1 MSKADDHY
9 TRVAEQLIEK
19 LKMGTA
25 SWQKP
30 WNAGRYGAR
39 PMNPMTGKLYRG
51 GNAIQLMV
59 QDRGDPRW
67 MTYHQAQS
75 IGAQVRK
82 GEKGT
87 PIIYWKFEEE
97 RAVRGKDGK
106 PVRDADGNTVKEKV
120 QLERP
125 RSFISYL
132 FNAEQ
137 IEGMEPLTPGKPQ
150 GWADVVRAEKL
161 LRASGANIVN
171 RSQASAYYRADEDT
185 IYLPQKSQ
193 FPNEVAYYSTV
204 LHELGHWTGHES
216 RLNRKCSYA
225 PFGSVTYAEEELRAE
240 IGSMMLSAE
249 LGIGV
254 SIDSHAAYV
263 QSWIKALQDDPREIF
278 RAAAEAEKICDF
290 IMDFELTQEQRLE
303 KQAGR
308 KSFADV
314 TPFMDDKAQDAVSR
328 KEGTALREVSSPEEV
343 QERIYLNVPYREKDA
358 ASDLGAK
365 WDRREKSWYVPEGK
379 DVKPFEKWLRKD
391 ESMQERRAQE
401 PMTAERIYLAV
412 AYQEHWAAKKAG
424 AEWDK
429 DARSWYVGS
438 KGDME
443 KLKRWLPE
451 NVKSQQRPPMS
462 PREEFGEM
470 LRNLGCVVEGEHPV
484 MDGKPHR
491 IRVEGDR
498 EGAQSGFYVSH
509 MDGRPAG
516 YAKNNRTGEE
526 IRWKSQGAFL
536 STQDRAAFKVACE
549 RKQAERAE
557 AQLLEQERA
566 AQRVARQLEGM
577 RENVATPYLEK
588 KGLGARNGVFLGE
601 DGKTTCIP
609 AFDANGKLWTMQYI
623 QDDGTKRFAKNGRK
637 EGCFTIAGGG
647 MDALRNAP
655 AIVIAE
661 GYATAGSISDG
672 IAAPVVAAFDSG
684 NLMAVAKALHDKYP
698 DKAVIVAGDDDQHLL
713 DNPKVRRN
721 VGREKAEMAAEAV
734 GGKAVFPI
742 FAPGEREKD
751 RAGFTDFNDLAAK
764 SKFGMAAV
772 ERQLKPAI
780 EKAITEKVKE
790 LERNKQQGRSRS
802 EGMER

>member
-1 MSKADDHY
+1 MAKSEDHY

-19 LKMGTA
+19 LKEGTA
-25 SWQKP
+25 PWQLP
-30 WNAGRYGAR
+30 WDAGGYGSR
-39 PMNPMTGKLYRG
+39 PMNPTTGKAYRG
-51 GNAIQLMV
+51 GNMLYLMM
-59 QDRGDPRW
+59 QDHGDPRW
-67 MTYHQAQS
+67 MTYRQAQS
-75 IGAQVRK
+75 VGAQVRK

-97 RAVRGKDGK
+97 RTVHGGDGK
-106 PVRDADGNTVKEKV
+106 PVRDADGNAVKEKV
-120 QLERP
+120 RLERP
-125 RSFISYL
+125 RSFVSYV

-137 IEGMEPLTPGKPQ
+137 IEGLEPLLTPGKPQ
-150 GWADVVRAEKL
+150 GWADVARAEKL
-161 LRASGANIVN
+161 LEASGAKIVN
-171 RSQASAYYRADEDT
+171 RKQASAFYRPGEDA
-185 IYLPQKSQ
+185 IYLPLKEQ
-193 FPNEVAYYSTV
+193 FSDEVGYYSTA
-204 LHELGHWTGHES
+204 LHELGHWTGHGT
-216 RLNRKCSYA
+216 RLNRESG
-225 PFGSVTYAEEELRAE
+225 PFGSISYAKEELRAE

-254 SIDSHAAYV
+254 SVDSHAAYV

-278 RAAAEAEKICDF
+278 RAAADAEKICDF

-303 KQAGR
+303 RQTER
-308 KSFADV
+308 ESFADA
-314 TPFMDDKAQDAVSR
+314 TPFMGDKAQDAVSR
-328 KEGTALREVSSPEEV
+328 KEGTASREVSSPEKV
-343 QERIYLNVPYREKDA
+343 QERIYLNVPYKEKDA

-379 DVKPFEKWLRKD
+379 DVNPFEKWLKRD
-391 ESMQERRAQE
+391 ESMQERKAQG
-401 PMTAERIYLAV
+401 PERIYLAV
-412 AYQEHWAAKKAG
+412 AYQDHWAAKKAG

-429 DARSWYVGS
+429 DARSWYVGL

-443 KLKRWLPE
+443 KLKKWLPE
-451 NVKSQQRPPMS
+451 NVKSQQMPGMT
-462 PREEFGEM
+462 PREEFGET

-484 MDGKPHR
+484 MDGKSHR

-498 EGAQSGFYVSH
+498 EEAQSGFYVGH

-516 YAKNNRTGEE
+516 YIKNNRTGEE
-526 IRWKSQGAFL
+526 LRWKSQGAFL
-536 STQDRAAFKVACE
+536 STQDRAAFKAACE
-549 RKQAERAE
+549 RKQAERAA
-557 AQLLEQERA
+557 AQLREQENT
-566 AQRVARQLEGM
+566 AQRVAGQLHGM
-577 RENVATPYLEK
+577 RENVSTPYLEK
-588 KGLGARNGVFLGE
+588 KGLGARKGVFLAE

-609 AFDANGKLWTMQYI
+609 AFDADGKLWTMQYI
-623 QDDGTKRFAKNGRK
+623 QEDGTKRFAKNGRK
-637 EGCFTIAGGG
+637 EGCFTVVGGG

-713 DNPKVRRN
+713 DNPKVSRN

-751 RAGFTDFNDLAAK
+751 RAGFTDFNDLATK

-790 LERNKQQGRSRS
+790 LERNKQQERSRS

>member
-1 MSKADDHY
+1 MAKSEDHY

-19 LKMGTA
+19 LKEGTA
-25 SWQKP
+25 PWQRP
-30 WNAGRYGAR
+30 WDAGGYGSR
-39 PMNPMTGKLYRG
+39 PMNPTTGKPYRG
-51 GNAIQLMV
+51 GNMLYLMM
-59 QDRGDPRW
+59 QGHGDPRW
-67 MTYHQAQS
+67 MTYRQAQS
-75 IGAQVRK
+75 VGAQVRK

-97 RAVRGKDGK
+97 RTVRGEDGK
-106 PVRDADGNTVKEKV
+106 PARDADGNAVKEKV

-125 RSFISYL
+125 RSFISYV

-137 IEGMEPLTPGKPQ
+137 IEGLEPLLTPEKPQ
-150 GWADVVRAEKL
+150 GWADVARAEKL
-161 LRASGANIVN
+161 LEASGAKIVN
-171 RSQASAYYRADEDT
+171 RKQAGAFYRPGEDA
-185 IYLPQKSQ
+185 IYLPLKAQ
-193 FPNEVAYYSTV
+193 FSDEAGYYSTA
-204 LHELGHWTGHES
+204 LHELGHWTGHET
-216 RLNRKCSYA
+216 RLNREFG
-225 PFGSVTYAEEELRAE
+225 PFGSMTYAREELRAE

-249 LGIGV
+249 LGIGQSV
-254 SIDSHAAYV
+254 DDHAAYV
-263 QSWIKALQDDPREIF
+263 GSWIKVLREDPREIF
-278 RAAAEAEKICDF
+278 RAVADAEKIHDYVL
-290 IMDFELTQEQRLE
+290 DFELTQEQRLS
-303 KQAGR
+303 KQAAR
-308 KSFADV
+308 ETLAEL
-314 TPFMDDKAQDAVSR
+314 TPFMDEKAEDVPAKDV
-328 KEGTALREVSSPEEV
+328 G
-343 QERIYLNVPYREKDA
+343 QERGEKVYLNVPYREKDA

-365 WDRREKSWYVPEGK
+365 WDRKEKSWYVPEGK
-379 DVKPFEKWLRKD
+379 DVEPFEKWLRRD
-391 ESMQERRAQE
+391 ESMQERKAQG
-401 PMTAERIYLAV
+401 PERIYLAV
-412 AYQEHWAAKKAG
+412 AYRDHWAAKKAG

-429 DARSWYVGS
+429 DARSWYVGP

-451 NVKSQQRPPMS
+451 NVKSQQMPPMS
-462 PREEFGEM
+462 PREEFGET
-470 LRNLGCVVEGEHPV
+470 LRSIGCVVEGGHPV

-498 EGAQSGFYVSH
+498 EEAKSGFYVGH

-526 IRWKSQGAFL
+526 IRWKSQGAVL
-536 STQDRAAFKVACE
+536 STQDRAAFKAACE
-549 RKQAERAE
+549 RKQVERAA
-557 AQLLEQERA
+557 AQLQEYENT
-566 AQRVARQLEGM
+566 AQRVAGQISSM
-577 RENVATPYLEK
+577 RENVDTPYLNK
-588 KGLGARNGVFLGE
+588 KGLGARKGVFLGE

-609 AFDANGKLWTMQYI
+609 AFDVDGKLWTMQYI
-623 QDDGTKRFAKNGRK
+623 QEDGTKRFAKNGRK
-637 EGCFTIAGGG
+637 EGCFTIVGRG

-713 DNPKVRRN
+713 DNPRVRRN

-751 RAGFTDFNDLAAK
+751 RAGFTDFNDLGTK
-764 SKFGMAAV
+764 SKLGMAAV
-772 ERQLKPAI
+772 TRQLKPAI

-790 LERNKQQGRSRS
+790 LERNKQQERSRS

>member
-1 MSKADDHY
+1 MAKSEDHY

-19 LKMGTA
+19 LKEGTA
-25 SWQKP
+25 PWQQP
-30 WNAGRYGAR
+30 WDAGGYGSR
-39 PMNPMTGKLYRG
+39 PMNPTTGKPYRG
-51 GNAIQLMV
+51 GNMLYLMM
-59 QDRGDPRW
+59 QGHGDPRW
-67 MTYHQAQS
+67 MTYRQAQS
-75 IGAQVRK
+75 VGAQVRK

-97 RAVRGKDGK
+97 RTVHGDNGK
-106 PVRDADGNTVKEKV
+106 PVRDTDGNAVKEKV

-125 RSFISYL
+125 RSFISYV
-132 FNAEQ
+132 FNADQ
-137 IEGMEPLTPGKPQ
+137 IEGLEPLLTPEKPQ
-150 GWADVVRAEKL
+150 GWADVTRAEKL
-161 LRASGANIVN
+161 LEASGAKIVN
-171 RSQASAYYRADEDT
+171 RKQAGAFYRPGEDA
-185 IYLPQKSQ
+185 IYLPLKAQ
-193 FPNEVAYYSTV
+193 FSDEVGYYSTA
-204 LHELGHWTGHES
+204 LHELGHWTGHET
-216 RLNRKCSYA
+216 RLNRESG
-225 PFGSVTYAEEELRAE
+225 PFGSISYAKEELRAE

-254 SIDSHAAYV
+254 SVDSHAAYV
-263 QSWIKALQDDPREIF
+263 QSWIKVLQDDPREIF
-278 RAAAEAEKICDF
+278 RAAADAEKICDF
-290 IMDFELTQEQRLE
+290 IMDLELTQEQRLE
-303 KQAGR
+303 RQTER
-308 KSFADV
+308 ESFADA
-314 TPFMDDKAQDAVSR
+314 TPFMDDKVQDAVSR
-328 KEGTALREVSSPEEV
+328 KEGTVSREVSSPEKV
-343 QERIYLNVPYREKDA
+343 RERIYLNVPYREKDA

-379 DVKPFEKWLRKD
+379 DVEPFGKWLGRD
-391 ESMQERRAQE
+391 ESMQERKAQD
-401 PMTAERIYLAV
+401 PVTAERIYLAV
-412 AYQEHWAAKKAG
+412 AYQDHWAAKKAG

-429 DARSWYVGS
+429 DARSWYVGP

-451 NVKSQQRPPMS
+451 NVKSQQMPPMS
-462 PREEFGEM
+462 PREEFGET
-470 LRNLGCVVEGEHPV
+470 LRNVGCTVEGEHPV

-498 EGAQSGFYVSH
+498 EGAQSGFYVGH

-526 IRWKSQGAFL
+526 IRWKSQGAVL
-536 STQDRAAFKVACE
+536 STQDRAAFKATCE
-549 RKQAERAE
+549 CKQAERAA
-557 AQLLEQERA
+557 AQLQEQENT
-566 AQRVARQLEGM
+566 AQRVAGQLLSM
-577 RENVATPYLEK
+577 RENVDTPYLNK
-588 KGLGARNGVFLGE
+588 KGLGARKGVFLGE

-609 AFDANGKLWTMQYI
+609 AFDADGKLWTMQYI
-623 QDDGTKRFAKNGRK
+623 QEDGTKRFAKNGRK
-637 EGCFTIAGGG
+637 EGCFTVAGGG

-684 NLMAVAKALHDKYP
+684 NLMAVAKALHDKYH

-713 DNPKVRRN
+713 DNPRVRRN

-751 RAGFTDFNDLAAK
+751 CAGFTDFNDLGTK

-790 LERNKQQGRSRS
+790 LERNKQQERSRS